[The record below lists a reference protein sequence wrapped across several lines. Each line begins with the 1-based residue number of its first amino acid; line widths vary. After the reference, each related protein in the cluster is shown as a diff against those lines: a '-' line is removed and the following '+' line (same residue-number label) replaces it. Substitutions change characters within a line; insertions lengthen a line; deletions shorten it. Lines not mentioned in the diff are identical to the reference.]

1 MGKKKE
7 NKKMKPARETCF
19 DGMEID
25 SRETLLAVIDE
36 LHDFCNENILALKP
50 LLDEVEDNEII
61 KRRIIN
67 FVTMS
72 DILDSVEQLADA
84 NIETAG
90 NKCKCGCDECK
101 CECDE
106 CKCGCDEC
114 KCGCDECKCGCD
126 ECKCGCDECKCNA
139 AADETDDDE
148 ESEIPVKIVKKPCK
162 NCKSKKK
169 GK

>member
-19 DGMEID
+19 DGMEIN

-90 NKCKCGCDECK
+90 NACKCGC
-101 CECDE
+101 
-106 CKCGCDEC
+106 G
-114 KCGCDECKCGCD
+114 

>member
-7 NKKMKPARETCF
+7 SKKFKPERESCF

-36 LHDFCNENILALKP
+36 LRDFCNENILALKP

-67 FVTMS
+67 FVTIS

-84 NIETAG
+84 NVETG
-90 NKCKCGCDECK
+90 EDDEEECECGE
-101 CECDE
+101 CECD
-106 CKCGCDEC
+106 
-114 KCGCDECKCGCD
+114 
-126 ECKCGCDECKCNA
+126 A
-139 AADETDDDE
+139 ETDEDGDDAE
-148 ESEIPVKIVKKPCK
+148 EEPEIPVKIVKKPCK

>member
-7 NKKMKPARETCF
+7 SKKFKPERESCF

-36 LHDFCNENILALKP
+36 LRDFCNENILALKP
-50 LLDEVEDNEII
+50 LLDEVENNEII

-67 FVTMS
+67 FVTIS

-84 NIETAG
+84 NVETG
-90 NKCKCGCDECK
+90 EDDEEE
-101 CECDE
+101 CEC
-106 CKCGCDEC
+106 G
-114 KCGCDECKCGCD
+114 G
-126 ECKCGCDECKCNA
+126 
-139 AADETDDDE
+139 ETDEDDGDEEE

>member
-7 NKKMKPARETCF
+7 SKKFKPERESCF

-67 FVTMS
+67 FVTIS

-84 NIETAG
+84 NVETG
-90 NKCKCGCDECK
+90 EDDEEECECGECGE
-101 CECDE
+101 CECD
-106 CKCGCDEC
+106 
-114 KCGCDECKCGCD
+114 
-126 ECKCGCDECKCNA
+126 A
-139 AADETDDDE
+139 ETDEDNGDEEE

>member
-7 NKKMKPARETCF
+7 SKKFKPERESCF

-67 FVTMS
+67 FVTIS

-84 NIETAG
+84 NVEIGED
-90 NKCKCGCDECK
+90 DEEE
-101 CECDE
+101 CECD
-106 CKCGCDEC
+106 
-114 KCGCDECKCGCD
+114 
-126 ECKCGCDECKCNA
+126 A
-139 AADETDDDE
+139 ETDEDNGDEEE

>member
-7 NKKMKPARETCF
+7 SKKFKPERESCF

-36 LHDFCNENILALKP
+36 LRDFCNENILALKP

-67 FVTMS
+67 FVTIS

-84 NIETAG
+84 NVETG
-90 NKCKCGCDECK
+90 EDDEEE
-101 CECDE
+101 CEC
-106 CKCGCDEC
+106 G
-114 KCGCDECKCGCD
+114 G
-126 ECKCGCDECKCNA
+126 
-139 AADETDDDE
+139 ETDEDDGDEEE

>member
-84 NIETAG
+84 NIETAD
-90 NKCKCGCDECK
+90 NKCKCGCGECK
-101 CECDE
+101 CECGECKCECGE
-106 CKCGCDEC
+106 CKCGC
-114 KCGCDECKCGCD
+114 G
-126 ECKCGCDECKCNA
+126 ECKCNA

>member
-90 NKCKCGCDECK
+90 N
-101 CECDE
+101 E
-106 CKCGCDEC
+106 CKCGC
-114 KCGCDECKCGCD
+114 G

>member
-7 NKKMKPARETCF
+7 SKKFKPERESCF

-36 LHDFCNENILALKP
+36 LRDFCNENILALKP

-67 FVTMS
+67 FVTIS

-84 NIETAG
+84 NVETG
-90 NKCKCGCDECK
+90 EDDEEE
-101 CECDE
+101 CECGE
-106 CKCGCDEC
+106 CECG
-114 KCGCDECKCGCD
+114 G
-126 ECKCGCDECKCNA
+126 
-139 AADETDDDE
+139 ETDEDEDDGDEEE